1 MPVVWSRS
9 SDAATMSLV
18 RGSDEEL
25 LFARGDTLAAYDSFV
40 AVQQGDFF
48 DPLRSFSTY
57 MQRHRGKL
65 PGAVQ
70 PVLAAAYHAHL
81 RLAGFQYGRRL
92 ACMK

>member
-1 MPVVWSRS
+1 MRAWLHHAEDQPQQQC
-9 SDAATMSLV
+9 
-18 RGSDEEL
+18 RGNN
-25 LFARGDTLAAYDSFV
+25 
-40 AVQQGDFF
+40 
-48 DPLRSFSTY
+48 

-81 RLAGFQYGRRL
+81 RLAGFQLGCCL